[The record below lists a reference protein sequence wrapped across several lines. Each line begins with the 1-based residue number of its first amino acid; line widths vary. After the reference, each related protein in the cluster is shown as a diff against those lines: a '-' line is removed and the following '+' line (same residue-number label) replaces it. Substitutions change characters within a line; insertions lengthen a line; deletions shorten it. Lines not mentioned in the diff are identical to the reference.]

1 MNKELRELFE
11 KSKLT
16 KKEFCIKIGISDR
29 RYRAI
34 VQKGAFELKH
44 STFNKFK
51 SRLLRIEHK
60 Y

>member
-51 SRLLRIEHK
+51 SRL
-60 Y
+60 